1 MRQRWKRRLCVLLGT
16 LFLLGSLWT
25 IPAAAAETAAPQT
38 PAAESPSSDN
48 AKDSGKT
55 KQIVIVLVVFTV
67 SCGVT
72 AFLVMQP
79 SLKKLKAAKEQA
91 KTVSAEQTKK
101 DH

>member
-1 MRQRWKRRLCVLLGT
+1 MRQRGKRRLCFLLGT
-16 LFLLGSLWT
+16 LFLLGSLWM

-38 PAAESPSSDN
+38 TAAESQSSDN

-72 AFLVMQP
+72 AILVMQP
-79 SLKKLKAAKEQA
+79 SLIKLKAAKEQA

-101 DH
+101 DQ

>member
-1 MRQRWKRRLCVLLGT
+1 MRQRWKRRLCALLGT

-25 IPAAAAETAAPQT
+25 IPAAAETAAPQT
-38 PAAESPSSDN
+38 TAAESQSSDN

-67 SCGVT
+67 SCGAT
-72 AFLVMQP
+72 AFLAMQP

-101 DH
+101 DQ

>member
-38 PAAESPSSDN
+38 TAAESQSSDN

-55 KQIVIVLVVFTV
+55 KQIVIVVFTV